1 MSVEFRWQVENE
13 EEEWQAPASPP
24 ERRRFPWRVVGVLV
38 LLGAGIAVGHFWY
51 QVRQG
56 EARLRREL
64 STVANLE
71 AQALREGDFETFL
84 SLQDRDDTTWYAR
97 QKDRIPSRSGFVAA
111 PGPGQEA
118 NLVVVDAS
126 LLPAENR
133 AWAEV
138 AWTLEDGAHRRVQFY
153 RQADGYWLRTGV
165 RREYY
170 GEERTRETAHF
181 AFKYRARDEPT
192 VAWMAGQLEAW
203 YEAVCT
209 DFGCDD
215 RRINVLITTLGKTVR
230 ECRPPRGFTLSSPRL
245 RGVRE
250 DGAPLPGERKELAQ
264 ILIYLLAARQ
274 AGGIETQQRS
284 YQPDVTTMLQF
295 YRSGVI
301 SLDQSIRVH
310 FIDDVVQQ
318 HSDQP
323 VAIRVAPVQS
333 PSRNPTGDVEAWQQ
347 PYLLPQLVN
356 WEMRRLGLADED
368 TPSTPVLDAVMA
380 TQGIE
385 GVQAL
390 LVAMGQTTSEG
401 EALRLALGVGLE
413 DLDMVFGQYLAA
425 LLAVERQMMEWQTS
439 GLVGPTSVS
448 LARQTFNAL
457 LAQERG
463 NWRNGKVTAFRQ
475 WGDQPG
481 TYGYYGPKMPL
492 SRPVVDRWELFD
504 DSTVWAEVAYS
515 EEREYPYGGGAVRR
529 IEFFRQVDGAWRHA
543 PPDGRFLGDEV
554 VLQSE
559 HFRLECHEREVDFM
573 AIELIRLE
581 SLYRQ
586 VADGLQTELP
596 SGERLAIRITYSQ
609 QAPAWPDSEV
619 VQLPSPYLSAW
630 SGEPDASYLADHVVG
645 PLFDRLASHFTE
657 LARPTGA
664 RTMWWGIVW
673 SVWQWDVTTPEPAD
687 LPGLLREVELLASA
701 VRSDELILLS
711 ELEVTFSS
719 EPLPDNRLPPGW
731 TEDKAGLFY
740 FEAWTIVGYAG
751 KAYGSQA
758 FPALLKSLP
767 EADSIEAWLQMA
779 LDVDLETFEADW
791 RAWLR
796 EQVAR

>member
-24 ERRRFPWRVVGVLV
+24 ERRRRFSWRVVGVLV
-38 LLGAGIAVGHFWY
+38 LLLAVGAGIAAGHFWY

-71 AQALREGDFETFL
+71 AQALRDGDHETFL
-84 SLQDRDDTTWYAR
+84 SLQDRYDITWYTR
-97 QKDRIPSRSGFVAA
+97 QKRRIPSWNGFAA
-111 PGPGQEA
+111 PGLGQEA
-118 NLVVVDAS
+118 NLLVVDAS

-138 AWTLEDGAHRRVQFY
+138 VWTLEDGAYRRVQFY

-170 GEERTRETAHF
+170 GEERTRQTAYF
-181 AFKYRARDEPT
+181 AFKYRTRDEPT

-203 YEAVCT
+203 YDAVCT

-215 RRINVLITTLGKTVR
+215 GRRINVLITPEDKTGK
-230 ECRPPRGFTLSSPRL
+230 EFRPPYGFTLSSPRL

-250 DGAPLPGERKELAQ
+250 DGAPLPEERKELAR

-274 AGGIETQQRS
+274 
-284 YQPDVTTMLQF
+284 P
-295 YRSGVI
+295 
-301 SLDQSIRVH
+301 
-310 FIDDVVQQ
+310 
-318 HSDQP
+318 
-323 VAIRVAPVQS
+323 
-333 PSRNPTGDVEAWQQ
+333 GDGEAEQQ

-425 LLAVERQMMEWQTS
+425 LLAVERQMMEWQRS

-463 NWRNGKVTAFRQ
+463 NWHNGKVTAFRQ
-475 WGDQPG
+475 WGDHQPG
-481 TYGYYGPKMPL
+481 TYGYYDPKIPL
-492 SRPVVDRWELFD
+492 SHPVVDRWELFD
-504 DSTVWAEVAYS
+504 DSTIWAEVAYS
-515 EEREYPYGGGAVRR
+515 EEREYPEYPYGGAIRR
-529 IEFFRQVDGAWRHA
+529 IEFFRRVDGAWRHA

-559 HFRLECHEREVDFM
+559 HFRLECHQREVEFM
-573 AIELIRLE
+573 ASELVRLE

-586 VADGLQTELP
+586 VADGFQTELP
-596 SGERLAIRITYSQ
+596 SGERLAIRIAYSQ

-630 SGEPDASYLADHVVG
+630 SGEPGASYLADHVVG
-645 PLFDRLASHFTE
+645 PLFDMLANRSTE
-657 LARPTGA
+657 FARPTGP
-664 RTMWWGIVW
+664 RTRWWWELVW
-673 SVWQWDVTTPEPAD
+673 GTWQLEISDSELGDLKLWLLKVEPF
-687 LPGLLREVELLASA
+687 ASA
-701 VRSDELILLS
+701 VRSDELIPLS
-711 ELEVTFSS
+711 ELEVTFGS
-719 EPLPDNRLPPGW
+719 EPLPDGWFLSDWFPSDW
-731 TEDKAGLFY
+731 TEDEAFLFY
-740 FEAWTIVGYAG
+740 AEAWTIVGYAG